1 MKPKDWEP
9 LAIVALCALAVW
21 LGAVGLLNEIDAEQD
36 RAIAA
41 CKAPVRRTK

>member
-1 MKPKDWEP
+1 MKPKDWER
-9 LAIVALCALAVW
+9 LLIVALSAMALFVASD
-21 LGAVGLLNEIDAEQD
+21 LILDAIDAEQD

>member
-9 LAIVALCALAVW
+9 LAIVAVCALAVW
-21 LGAVGLLNEIDAEQD
+21 LGAVGILDAIDAEQD
-36 RAIAA
+36 RAITA

>member
-1 MKPKDWEP
+1 MKLKDLER
-9 LAIVALCALAVW
+9 LLIVALSAMALFVASDLILV
-21 LGAVGLLNEIDAEQD
+21 AIDAEQD